1 MVYKIV
7 STDELYHHGIKGMK
21 WGVRKKQ
28 DSSGKLTDHGYSK
41 YYTNGQLNRRG
52 RRAQKEAKRVRDFAN
67 SSQFGRTMGW
77 GVTAIRAKGTMRGQK
92 ALSNMIHMHGNVKIT
107 AMNMAGVSYQKR
119 KAVAAAHIAAIG
131 AVKVASIAPY
141 ASGIYKDTRYRHD
154 SSYANKINTLA
165 NMSPYEKSQ
174 RRKK

>member
-1 MVYKIV
+1 MDYVFVK
-7 STDELYHHGIKGMK
+7 SNELYHSGVKGMK
-21 WGVRKKQ
+21 WGIRKKQ

-67 SSQFGRTMGW
+67 SGQFGRTMGW
-77 GVTAIRAKGTMRGQK
+77 ASTAIRARGTMKGQK
-92 ALSNMIHMHGNVKIT
+92 VLSDMIHMHGNVKIT
-107 AMNMAGVSYQKR
+107 AMNMAGASYQKR